1 MLGENF
7 LHSPFRVMGP
17 TVIFYYANFNPTTTT
32 KTDENPANSDTTGL
46 CEAIRNELRIS
57 RTENYFPNITNIRT
71 LYSITN
77 DDTLNRF
84 N

>member
-17 TVIFYYANFNPTTTT
+17 TVIVYYAHFDPTTTT
-32 KTDENPANSDTTGL
+32 KTDENPANSGATGL

-57 RTENYFPNITNIRT
+57 RSEKDFPEYNEHART
-71 LYSITN
+71 V
-77 DDTLNRF
+77 
-84 N
+84 